1 MSRAPSLEVEVSEV
15 TTVAERVKRFR
26 LVPLSGAALPA
37 FSPGAH
43 VLVSAGEGGKT
54 SRNAYS
60 LMGSPSDPHSYQISV
75 LRTEHSR
82 GGSRYLHDF
91 VEPGSRLRIGYPV
104 NLFPLDRLARK
115 HLFVAGGIGITPFLP
130 MMGEL
135 SARGEPFEL
144 HYSGRSSER
153 AAYADYLAHAYGARV
168 RLYLTGNGE
177 RLAMNAVLRGQPLG
191 THLYVCGPER
201 LIEDV
206 MRSAR
211 AAGWPAGHLH
221 SERFLSGSAGR
232 PFQVELA
239 RAKRTVHVEEHE
251 SLLEALEAAGVE
263 VPFLCRG
270 GSCGQCET
278 RVIGCD
284 QGLIHNDHYLS
295 PEERSSHSKIMVC
308 VSRAQG
314 GNLILDL

>member
-1 MSRAPSLEVEVSEV
+1 VSNAASLEVEVSEV

-26 LVPLSGAALPA
+26 LVPVSGAALPP

-43 VLVSAGEGGKT
+43 ILVSAGEGSKT

-60 LMGSPSDPHSYQISV
+60 LMGSPSDAHSYQICV

-91 VEPGSRLRIGYPV
+91 VEPGSRLSIGYPV

-130 MMGEL
+130 MMEEL
-135 SARGEPFEL
+135 DTCEEPFEL

-153 AAYADYLAHAYGARV
+153 VAFADFLVHAYGARV
-168 RLYLTGNGE
+168 RLHLTGNGE
-177 RLAMNAVLRGQPLG
+177 RLAMNTVLCGQPLG

-201 LIEDV
+201 MIEDV
-206 MRSAR
+206 MQSAR
-211 AAGWPAGHLH
+211 EAGWPAGHLH
-221 SERFLSGSAGR
+221 SERFLSGSEGR
-232 PFQVELA
+232 PFRVELA
-239 RAKRTVHVEEHE
+239 RTKCTIHVGEHE

-284 QGLIHNDHYLS
+284 RELIHNDHYLS
-295 PEERSSHSKIMVC
+295 PEGRKSHSKIMVC

-314 GNLILDL
+314 GNLVLDL